1 MKLNSFTLIRYS
13 LVIVYVWFGALKVL
27 GASPVQ
33 NLVQWTYPSF
43 PEPGFMIFLGA
54 WEIVVGLLLLYKKTL
69 RLGLI
74 LMWLQMGGIFAG
86 VVLSPSYYF
95 QNMNLLLLSANG
107 EFVVKNLT
115 LLAASYYL
123 WEQAPK
129 VLRDK

>member
-13 LVIVYVWFGALKVL
+13 LVIVYIWFGALKVL

-43 PEPGFMIFLGA
+43 PEPMFMIVLGV

-69 RLGLI
+69 RIGLI
-74 LMWLQMGGIFAG
+74 LMWLQMGGIFFG
-86 VVLSPSYYF
+86 VILSPSYYF
-95 QNMNLLLLSANG
+95 QNMNLLLLSSNG

-115 LLAASYYL
+115 LLSASYYL
-123 WEQAPK
+123 WEQTPK
-129 VLRDK
+129 SKGLI

>member
-13 LVIVYVWFGALKVL
+13 LVIVYIWFGALKVL

-43 PEPGFMIFLGA
+43 PEPMFMIVLGA

-74 LMWLQMGGIFAG
+74 LMWLQMGGIFFG
-86 VVLSPSYYF
+86 VILSPTYYF

-123 WEQAPK
+123 WEQTPK
-129 VLRDK
+129 GKGLI